1 MKKEIVRGLFSGA
14 MFLALLAAMTQ
25 IAGAMPHD
33 CPDGG
38 SASVAMVLVCSGLAA
53 ARRYVR

>member
-1 MKKEIVRGLFSGA
+1 MKNQVITKLFSGA
-14 MFLALLAAMTQ
+14 TLLALLAAMTQ
-25 IAGAMPHD
+25 TAGATPHD

-53 ARRYVR
+53 ARRYFR